1 MSKEDIRKVIGVT
14 AAVFA
19 QRGQLTLAEAQ
30 EMSGLDAEAFK
41 EVLAKVNKATEE
53 VKAEPTKKHD
63 GFYDIVSHAADEYLA
78 GIRK

>member
-1 MSKEDIRKVIGVT
+1 MSKEDIRKVLGVT

-19 QRGQLTLAEAQ
+19 HRGQISEAEAQ
-30 EMSGLDAEAFK
+30 EMSGLDTATFK
-41 EVLAKVNKATEE
+41 EVLGKVGKAAEE
-53 VKAEPTKKHD
+53 VKAEPNKKHD